1 MDARVMVVANP
12 IFSSY
17 MPCRISV
24 VEDSEGK
31 AWVMMLNLDMLINS
45 ELLPPEVV
53 DTAIKVNQQML
64 DIMVA
69 GATGEF

>member
-1 MDARVMVVANP
+1 
-12 IFSSY
+12 
-17 MPCRISV
+17 MPCRIPL
-24 VEDSEGK
+24 VEDGNGET
-31 AWVMMLNLDMLINS
+31 WLMMLNLDMLIDS
-45 ELLPPEVV
+45 ELLPTEVV

>member
-1 MDARVMVVANP
+1 MGQMMNRLLLMAGLLFIPMLTSAAD
-12 IFSSY
+12 
-17 MPCRISV
+17 
-24 VEDSEGK
+24 DSFEEYTDTQ
-31 AWVMMLNLDMLINS
+31 LLDMLIDS
-45 ELLPPEVV
+45 ELLPTEVV

>member
-1 MDARVMVVANP
+1 MVISNP
-12 IFSSY
+12 VFSSY

-24 VEDSEGK
+24 VEDKEGK
-31 AWVMMLNLDMLINS
+31 TWLMMLNLDMLIDS
-45 ELLPPEVV
+45 ELLPSEVV

>member
-1 MDARVMVVANP
+1 MDARTMVMSNP

-17 MPCRISV
+17 MPCRISL
-24 VEDSEGK
+24 VEDKQGK
-31 AWVMMLNLDMLINS
+31 AWLMMLNPDMLIDS
-45 ELLPPEVV
+45 ELLPAEVV
-53 DTAIKVNQQML
+53 DTAIRVNQQML